1 MAPVDIVK
9 EIFGSDG
16 RKGVEYVFIRVLRI
30 PLDSMYHTSKDQIE
44 GCVFAAEKWDVNNW
58 IRRTKNGAK
67 DCINLI
73 DFIGNCKELCD
84 HYRRNKRWFGPYI
97 DEMEKIDDPRIH
109 PDK

>member
-1 MAPVDIVK
+1 MDPEDTAQ
-9 EIFGSDG
+9 EIYGADG
-16 RKGVEYVFIRVLRI
+16 RKDVEYLFIRVLKM
-30 PLDSMYHTSKDQIE
+30 PLDSMYHTSRDQIE
-44 GCVFAAEKWDVNNW
+44 GCVFAAEKGDVKNW
-58 IRRTKNGAK
+58 INRTKKGTR